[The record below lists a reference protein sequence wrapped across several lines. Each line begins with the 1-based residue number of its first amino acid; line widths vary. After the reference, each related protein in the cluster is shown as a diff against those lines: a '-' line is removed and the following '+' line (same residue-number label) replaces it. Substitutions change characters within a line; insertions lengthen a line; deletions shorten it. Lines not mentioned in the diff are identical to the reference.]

1 MLCTGDR
8 QADAGARQV
17 FTRNSDTQMILGYVT
32 AGERNQE
39 PSPLELAV
47 SVHKFQDPVELPPPG
62 WNMVELGEVRVTTC
76 LGHDSRNQKCHVCK
90 NGSSVG
96 KAGLNRSK
104 LPQKDLTL
112 VIHVHGVHVT
122 CSMLFGPTHVQKV
135 SETKPR
141 RNIKK
146 INRR

>member
-96 KAGLNRSK
+96 SAGESWVEQVKIATEGLNIGDSCAWC
-104 LPQKDLTL
+104 TCYMFYA
-112 VIHVHGVHVT
+112 VWAHT
-122 CSMLFGPTHVQKV
+122 CSK
-135 SETKPR
+135 SE
-141 RNIKK
+141 
-146 INRR
+146 